1 MPNLTLPVRLF
12 RPVLRA
18 AEAGAGCHPL
28 DPAVVD
34 AMLAEIR
41 MAGILAFAPAVEAQ
55 EVTISLSDAGLEAFG
70 MCFEVGAETDGAI
83 ADEDWTAIIQA
94 TGAVSAKATT
104 LRAMC

>member
-1 MPNLTLPVRLF
+1 
-12 RPVLRA
+12 
-18 AEAGAGCHPL
+18 
-28 DPAVVD
+28 
-34 AMLAEIR
+34 MLAEIR

-94 TGAVSAKATT
+94 APAPFPRRQQRFAPCVDPGT
-104 LRAMC
+104 